1 MENKRLAILKQS
13 LEKKEAALDA
23 RFAAHFDSVKAA
35 NGQPLNDKRN
45 GQATLNRWEK
55 QSDAI
60 RNQIESV
67 DITRAAIER
76 EECKSAEVAYF
87 YSVMPAHIQVLIDS
101 GTLRQWGKHPHIM
114 FVAGVDKARIYF
126 DEKTGLCSHKYV
138 KEIKDKA
145 QYAIFRDVYN
155 AIFAHNAPLS
165 GK

>member
-1 MENKRLAILKQS
+1 MKNKRLVILKRS
-13 LEKKEAALDA
+13 LEKKEAVLDA

-87 YSVMPAHIQVLIDS
+87 YSVMPAHIQVLIDN
-101 GTLRQWGKHPHIM
+101 GTLRQWSKHPHIM
-114 FVAGVDKARIYF
+114 FVAGVDKARILF
-126 DEKTGLCSHKYV
+126 DEKTGLCYHKYA
-138 KEIKDKA
+138 KEIQDKA

-155 AIFAHNAPLS
+155 AILLHCS
-165 GK
+165 